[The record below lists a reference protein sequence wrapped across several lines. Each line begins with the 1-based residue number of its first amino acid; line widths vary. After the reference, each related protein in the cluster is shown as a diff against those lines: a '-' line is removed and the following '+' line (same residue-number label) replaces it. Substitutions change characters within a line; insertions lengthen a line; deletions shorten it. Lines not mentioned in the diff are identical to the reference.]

1 MFAGMLILRMAE
13 TKSLSISEQN
23 SDTNHEEAPGGDG
36 SSPAAEVNGLSAAQQ
51 DVLER
56 CLHALTHAK
65 NDSHIL
71 AALLLVRSQQTQES
85 NKPLYRKVKLK
96 VV

>member
-1 MFAGMLILRMAE
+1 MFAGMLNLRMAE
-13 TKSLSISEQN
+13 TESLSILDEKSVQH
-23 SDTNHEEAPGGDG
+23 DPNHEEASGGDG
-36 SSPAAEVNGLSAAQQ
+36 SSPAAESNGLSAAQQ

-71 AALLLVRSQQTQES
+71 AALLLVRAQKNKNPISQFRE
-85 NKPLYRKVKLK
+85 K
-96 VV
+96 

>member
-1 MFAGMLILRMAE
+1 MFAGMLTLRMAK

-23 SDTNHEEAPGGDG
+23 SIQHDANHEEAPGGDG

-71 AALLLVRSQQTQES
+71 AALLLVR
-85 NKPLYRKVKLK
+85 PLDVG
-96 VV
+96 V